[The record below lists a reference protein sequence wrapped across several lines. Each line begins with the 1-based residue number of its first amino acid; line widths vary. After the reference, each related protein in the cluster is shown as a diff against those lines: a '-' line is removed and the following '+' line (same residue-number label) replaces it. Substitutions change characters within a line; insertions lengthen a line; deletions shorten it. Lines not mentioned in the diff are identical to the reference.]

1 MPQESEKADAEEI
14 CSISIWQLAGK
25 PETTPAINEV
35 FFSATY
41 PLPDSF
47 FFTQYHSAAKGTWA
61 SMEWMLDKE
70 IDALIDKARG
80 TGDVAEQN
88 KIYKEIQRRLVE
100 NQSDVYL
107 LTQRSQQAM
116 SNCLTGFA
124 WVPMMSFEF
133 NFHTMKWSCN

>member
-35 FFSATY
+35 FFSKTY
-41 PLPDSF
+41 PSPNSF
-47 FFTQYHSAAKGTWA
+47 FFTQYHSSAKGTWA
-61 SMEWMLDKE
+61 SMEWMFDKE

-100 NQSDVYL
+100 SQSDV
-107 LTQRSQQAM
+107 
-116 SNCLTGFA
+116 
-124 WVPMMSFEF
+124 
-133 NFHTMKWSCN
+133 